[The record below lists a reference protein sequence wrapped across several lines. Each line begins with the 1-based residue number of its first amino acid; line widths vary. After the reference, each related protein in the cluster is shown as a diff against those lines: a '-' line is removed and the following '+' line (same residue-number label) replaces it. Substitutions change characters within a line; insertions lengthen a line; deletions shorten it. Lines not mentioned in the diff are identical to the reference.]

1 MERVSSVRTTEF
13 MVRNLNTVVRFHYT
27 PLAKFIRTQVIPY
40 LPKVGKNCPK
50 HDTKLLGKK
59 SVIPNQY
66 GKSEVDYLI
75 LPPPQKGLNSCKVIY
90 FVPQRCAMLERGLLK
105 FLEQVSC
112 SSYFIIGK

>member
-1 MERVSSVRTTEF
+1 M
-13 MVRNLNTVVRFHYT
+13 RNLNTVVRFRHT
-27 PLAKFIRTQVIPY
+27 PLY
-40 LPKVGKNCPK
+40 CPK

-105 FLEQVSC
+105 FLEQVFFC

>member
-1 MERVSSVRTTEF
+1 MKANILFLSW
-13 MVRNLNTVVRFHYT
+13 
-27 PLAKFIRTQVIPY
+27 QV
-40 LPKVGKNCPK
+40 CPK

-66 GKSEVDYLI
+66 GKSGVDSLI